1 MPKYENYSIVVII
14 LGICIFELFRRLP
27 MPSIKLINWIAAP
40 TFMIYLLHDNGF
52 SYSIWETQDWITLL
66 YNDFSGFTVKL
77 FTWAGAIFAFGFVA
91 YYIYLILVT
100 LIVKCK
106 WLFVKS
112 K

>member
-1 MPKYENYSIVVII
+1 
-14 LGICIFELFRRLP
+14 
-27 MPSIKLINWIAAP
+27 MPSVKLINWLAAP

-66 YNDFSGFTVKL
+66 YNDFSGFAVKL
-77 FTWAGAIFAFGFVA
+77 FTWAVAIFAFGLVA
-91 YYIYLILVT
+91 YYIYVLLVMA
-100 LIVKCK
+100 IVKCK